1 MLVLWVAAAVA
12 AVAPARAVADGAVS
26 GAAGAVATNVA
37 VTIQLLWQVQQG
49 CARDCV
55 GTSQTQEAAQ
65 QATTIQIAAATGDG
79 AVAAK
84 ATNNAATIQLVV
96 QTQLGCVAFCI
107 GTTRVQIASQRA
119 DANQLATAVSGALTA
134 SASNTYFFSQLVW
147 QYQDACVE
155 TCVDVN
161 AQQVVQQAASG
172 VQQAG
177 GDVGTLPPP
186 PSVPDLGAFTAWL
199 ATVAGSATVD
209 VAEQQDVAACLEHC
223 AGDVQ
228 VQISVQQA
236 TTAQASVATSAAP
249 AATDALARTDAA
261 VTATA
266 TVPVAALPATTAEAP
281 SAAAPAT
288 TPPRPSAVTHRRHRR
303 AQRTRAQRRRTA
315 ARAATRST
323 LHHRRS
329 TGGIHRGT

>member
-1 MLVLWVAAAVA
+1 MLRISSPPRSVLVLWAAAAVA
-12 AVAPARAVADGAVS
+12 AVAPARAGADVGS
-26 GAAGAVATNVA
+26 AAGAVASNVA

-49 CARDCV
+49 CARECV

-65 QATTIQIAAATGDG
+65 EATTVQIAAATGDG
-79 AVAAK
+79 ASASK
-84 ATNNAATIQLVV
+84 ATNNAATIQLIV

-107 GTTRVQIASQRA
+107 GTTRVQVASQRA
-119 DANQLATAVSGALTA
+119 DATQMATAISGALAA
-134 SASNTYFFSQLVW
+134 SATNTMYFSQLVW
-147 QYQDACVE
+147 QYQDVCLE

-161 AQQVVQQAASG
+161 ASQVVQQAATG
-172 VQQAG
+172 VQAAG

-186 PSVPDLGAFTAWL
+186 PAVPDLGAFTTWL
-199 ATVAGSATVD
+199 ATVAGAATVD
-209 VAEQQDVAACLEHC
+209 VVQQQDVAACLQDC

-249 AATDALARTDAA
+249 ARTDAPA
-261 VTATA
+261 TPAATA
-266 TVPVAALPATTAEAP
+266 AADVPVAPAAT
-281 SAAAPAT
+281 APADAAGA
-288 TPPRPSAVTHRRHRR
+288 PRPFGVARRQQQIHRHHRR
-303 AQRTRAQRRRTA
+303 ARVRS
-315 ARAATRST
+315 ARARST